1 MIGGG
6 GRRVELTMHDDHFV
20 VEASDLASLT
30 PAQRSVL
37 TRLLIRRAREA
48 RARAIGQALL
58 RLPRRLRGVLRR
70 AHGRLTRRCL
80 AQHRSLSASR

>member
-1 MIGGG
+1 M
-6 GRRVELTMHDDHFV
+6 EFTMCDGHFV
-20 VEASDLASLT
+20 VEACDLASLT

-58 RLPRRLRGVLRR
+58 RFTRGLFGLFRR
-70 AHGRLTRRCL
+70 ANQPGARRSF
-80 AQHRSLSASR
+80 AQL